1 MGASEGKEIAAAF
14 KLVQPGPVTNHFH
27 KSEGVS
33 VLLLSEPEQ
42 EIILNSKNRQKYIVA
57 Q

>member
-1 MGASEGKEIAAAF
+1 MGAGEGKETAAAF
-14 KLVQPGPVTNHFH
+14 RLVRPGPVTNHFH